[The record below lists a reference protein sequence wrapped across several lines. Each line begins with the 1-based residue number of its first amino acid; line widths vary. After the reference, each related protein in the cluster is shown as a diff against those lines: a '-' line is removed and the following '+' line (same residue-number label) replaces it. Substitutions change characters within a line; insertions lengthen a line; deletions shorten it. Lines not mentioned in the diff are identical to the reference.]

1 MAYASKSG
9 AVSVNRVKATSAVG
23 ANALEEATIGFQLT
37 KAVFMSAKDAQRTR
51 IATAPG
57 FIAALDQSGGST
69 PKALQQYGVEPSDYS
84 GDAEMYAAVHAMRSR
99 IILSDPFTSEKVLGA
114 ILFERTMDSDINGKP
129 TAQILWEER
138 GVVPFLKIDK
148 GLADEA
154 NGVQLLKP
162 MPDLDALLAKAN
174 EKGIFGT
181 KERSLILEANAQG
194 IADVVAQQFEV
205 AKQVAAAG
213 LVPIVE
219 PEVHIDSATKAEAEG
234 MLEAEI
240 MKHLNDL
247 PDGVDVILKLT
258 IPTKAGLYDAAA
270 DHPRVLRVVALSGGY
285 STNKACD
292 LLSQNHKMI
301 ASFSRA
307 LAEGL
312 SVKMSDAEFD
322 AALGRNIDQ
331 IFAASVA

>member
-1 MAYASKSG
+1 
-9 AVSVNRVKATSAVG
+9 
-23 ANALEEATIGFQLT
+23 
-37 KAVFMSAKDAQRTR
+37 MSPKDAQRTR
-51 IATAPG
+51 ISTGPG

-69 PKALQQYGVEPSDYS
+69 PTALKAYGVQPSDYD
-84 GDAEMYAAVHAMRSR
+84 GEVEMYAAVHAMRSR
-99 IILSDPFTSEKVLGA
+99 IITDPTFSSDRVIGA

-129 TAQILWEER
+129 SAQVLWEDC

-154 NGVQLLKP
+154 NGVQMLKP
-162 MPDLDALLAKAN
+162 MPELDALLAKAN

-181 KERSLILEANAQG
+181 KERSLILEANAKG
-194 IADVVAQQFEV
+194 IADVTAQQFDV
-205 AKQVAAAG
+205 ARQVAAAG

-219 PEVHIDSATKAEAEG
+219 PEVHIKSATKAEAED
-234 MLEAEI
+234 MLKSEI
-240 MKHLNDL
+240 SKQL
-247 PDGVDVILKLT
+247 DGLADDVDVILKLT
-258 IPTKAGLYDAAA
+258 IPTQAGLYDTLA

-285 STNKACD
+285 STDEASA

-312 SVKMSDAEFD
+312 SVQMSDAEFSE
-322 AALGRNIDQ
+322 ALGANIQ
-331 IFAASVA
+331 TIFAASVA